1 MKLLTVPVS
10 KDAIERLDLD
20 ACFDGDLIEVA
31 LSEEE
36 FNELWGTG
44 IFNVLNDQLSVMIDD
59 FEDESISNDKLSD
72 AWVLVKA
79 KLEGMPDCA
88 PLKRLLSQIEN
99 AQRFNTEIYFYF

>member
-36 FNELWGTG
+36 FNELWG
-44 IFNVLNDQLSVMIDD
+44 
-59 FEDESISNDKLSD
+59 
-72 AWVLVKA
+72 
-79 KLEGMPDCA
+79 LEYSM
-88 PLKRLLSQIEN
+88 
-99 AQRFNTEIYFYF
+99 Y